1 MGSSVYDIEMARL
14 SGKPER
20 LSTYEGKVVMAVNV
34 ASKCGFTPQYAGLE
48 TLYERYS
55 DRGFTVLGFPCNQFG
70 RQEPGEA
77 EQIEQFCRVNYG
89 VTFPMFAKI
98 DVKGPDQAPLYA
110 LLSRN
115 ADDAGK
121 GGSVGWNFEKFLLD
135 RGGNVTRRFRSR
147 IKPEDPRV
155 IEAIEA
161 LL

>member
-1 MGSSVYDIEMARL
+1 MGISPLAVLTVISLSITLTLGNSPGEGGVSIYVIYDLELARL
-14 SGKPER
+14 NGKAES
-20 LSTYEGKVVMAVNV
+20 LATYKGKVVMAVNV

-48 TLYERYS
+48 KLYERYS

-110 LLSRN
+110 LLSQ
-115 ADDAGK
+115 
-121 GGSVGWNFEKFLLD
+121 
-135 RGGNVTRRFRSR
+135 NV
-147 IKPEDPRV
+147 D
-155 IEAIEA
+155 
-161 LL
+161 